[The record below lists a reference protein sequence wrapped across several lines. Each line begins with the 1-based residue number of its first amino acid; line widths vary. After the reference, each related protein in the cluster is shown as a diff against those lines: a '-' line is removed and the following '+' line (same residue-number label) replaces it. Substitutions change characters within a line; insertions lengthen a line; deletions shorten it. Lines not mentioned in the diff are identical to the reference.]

1 MELRPISGI
10 RGISAVRGM
19 LESEVS
25 PALAV
30 DRSDRMTD
38 DAYKKSGEEAERG
51 MEEEA
56 SDPME
61 DEDPENESSS
71 DLGGSV
77 AGNGVDLVA

>member
-1 MELRPISGI
+1 
-10 RGISAVRGM
+10 M

-71 DLGGSV
+71 DSGGSV
-77 AGNGVDLVA
+77 AGNGVDLLA